1 MYVKLKSGRAE
12 GTCIVINLLQK
23 ALIAQ
28 TITFSHCWPCENLSS
43 QISQLLSSQSYEWD
57 FKLTN
62 LADIFQDETSIA
74 FLHRRQTSAKWEFKL
89 ANLAYIFSITTH
101 HEIQQIYWGRKTA
114 INLLQKFLS
123 PPLDIPWDWNY
134 WLLSIFANQWQLI
147 VKEFFFCE
155 CDCYRLLIAVG
166 DWYRLNWLI
175 CDNDFYRLTTPGIY

>member
-89 ANLAYIFSITTH
+89 ANLIYIFYHNPS
-101 HEIQQIYWGRKTA
+101 WNPA
-114 INLLQKFLS
+114 NLLREENSHKFASKVPIASSRYSLRLELLIVIDFCQS
-123 PPLDIPWDWNY
+123 IAMNEEIFLWVTY
-134 WLLSIFANQWQLI
+134 WLLSIASMN
-147 VKEFFFCE
+147 
-155 CDCYRLLIAVG
+155 R
-166 DWYRLNWLI
+166 
-175 CDNDFYRLTTPGIY
+175 

>member
-89 ANLAYIFSITTH
+89 ANLIYIFYHNPS
-101 HEIQQIYWGRKTA
+101 WNPA
-114 INLLQKFLS
+114 NLLREENSHKFASKVPITSSRYSLRLELLIVIDFCQS
-123 PPLDIPWDWNY
+123 IAMNEEIFLWVTY
-134 WLLSIFANQWQLI
+134 WLLSIASMN
-147 VKEFFFCE
+147 
-155 CDCYRLLIAVG
+155 R
-166 DWYRLNWLI
+166 
-175 CDNDFYRLTTPGIY
+175 